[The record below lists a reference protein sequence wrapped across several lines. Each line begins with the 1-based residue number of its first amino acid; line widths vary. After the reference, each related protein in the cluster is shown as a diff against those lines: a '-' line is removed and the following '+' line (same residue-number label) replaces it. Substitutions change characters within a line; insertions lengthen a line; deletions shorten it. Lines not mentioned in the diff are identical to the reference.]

1 MMDWEAFEKHKA
13 FAGEKKP
20 SMLRRRVGHDYEQ
33 RCVYLVTMTVEG
45 RRPLLGRLVGDA
57 GAESGSLDAPHIEL
71 SPLGKQVRKMWE
83 AISEYYPEVRVLAT
97 MVMPDHLHGILF
109 VERAMNQPLG
119 MVIKGFKAGCNKAY
133 RQAMAAGLCAPM
145 LQHCCSKEDSSSTP
159 TQTKSKEDAS
169 SKENSS
175 RKENGRTHGFLFSRN
190 YNDHILEGEGELER
204 WFRYLADNPRRLAV
218 KRQHP
223 EFFTIVRD
231 VRIGE
236 WACQTVGNQYL
247 LSYPEKA
254 AVIVH
259 SAYSDEEFRK
269 LKAQWLA
276 LAARG
281 GVLISAAVATREKE
295 VMREAMN
302 SGYRLIALREN
313 GFSPLYKPAGESF
326 AACSQ
331 GTLLQ
336 VSPWEYHMNRRTIS
350 REQCLQLNRMAEWI
364 AEH

>member
-1 MMDWEAFEKHKA
+1 MDWEAFAKHKA

-45 RRPLLGRLVGDA
+45 RRPLLGRLVGHA

-71 SPLGKQVRKMWE
+71 SPLGKQVRDMWE
-83 AISEYYPEVRVLAT
+83 AISLYYPEVRVLAT

-109 VERAMNQPLG
+109 VERPMEQPLG

-133 RQAMAAGLCAPM
+133 RQALAGGLCLPM
-145 LQHCCSKEDSSSTP
+145 PQHCCG
-159 TQTKSKEDAS
+159 
-169 SKENSS
+169 
-175 RKENGRTHGFLFSRN
+175 KENGQTASKDNDRAHGFLFSRN

-204 WFRYLADNPRRLAV
+204 WFKYLADNPRRLAV

-223 EFFTIVRD
+223 ELFTIVRD
-231 VRIGE
+231 VSIGE
-236 WACQTVGNQYL
+236 WSCQTVGNQYL

-259 SAYSDEEFRK
+259 SAYSDEQFKE
-269 LKAQWLA
+269 LKAHWLA

-302 SGYRLIALREN
+302 RGYRLIALREN
-313 GFSPLYKPAGESF
+313 GFPPLYKPAGESF
-326 AACSQ
+326 TACSQ

-336 VSPWEYHMNRRTIS
+336 VSPWDYHMNRCTIS
-350 REQCLQLNRMAEWI
+350 REQCLQLNRLAQWI

>member
-1 MMDWEAFEKHKA
+1 M
-13 FAGEKKP
+13 
-20 SMLRRRVGHDYEQ
+20 
-33 RCVYLVTMTVEG
+33 
-45 RRPLLGRLVGDA
+45 
-57 GAESGSLDAPHIEL
+57 
-71 SPLGKQVRKMWE
+71 
-83 AISEYYPEVRVLAT
+83 
-97 MVMPDHLHGILF
+97 
-109 VERAMNQPLG
+109 
-119 MVIKGFKAGCNKAY
+119 
-133 RQAMAAGLCAPM
+133 
-145 LQHCCSKEDSSSTP
+145 
-159 TQTKSKEDAS
+159 
-169 SKENSS
+169 
-175 RKENGRTHGFLFSRN
+175 
-190 YNDHILEGEGELER
+190 ER

-236 WACQTVGNQYL
+236 WSCQTVGNKYL

-259 SAYSDEEFRK
+259 SANSDEEFEEM
-269 LKAQWLA
+269 KAQWLA

-302 SGYRLIALREN
+302 RGYRLIALREN
-313 GFSPLYKPAGESF
+313 GFPPLYKPAGESF

-336 VSPWEYHMNRRTIS
+336 VCPWEYHMNRRTIS
-350 REQCLQLNRMAEWI
+350 REQCLQLNRLAEWI
-364 AEH
+364 AEQ

>member
-1 MMDWEAFEKHKA
+1 MKCYLLLSYIYST
-13 FAGEKKP
+13 FADYGLGSVQETQGVCRGEET
-20 SMLRRRVGHDYEQ
+20 L
-33 RCVYLVTMTVEG
+33 CVYLVTMTVEG
-45 RRPLLGRLVGDA
+45 RRPLLGRLVGNA
-57 GAESGSLDAPHIEL
+57 GAESGSSDAPHVEL
-71 SPLGKQVRKMWE
+71 SPLGKQVREMWE

-145 LQHCCSKEDSSSTP
+145 LQHCCSKENTS
-159 TQTKSKEDAS
+159 
-169 SKENSS
+169 
-175 RKENGRTHGFLFSRN
+175 THGFLFSRN

-259 SAYSDEEFRK
+259 SAYSDEEFK
-269 LKAQWLA
+269 KQKAQWLE

-313 GFSPLYKPAGESF
+313 GSL
-326 AACSQ
+326 
-331 GTLLQ
+331 
-336 VSPWEYHMNRRTIS
+336 
-350 REQCLQLNRMAEWI
+350 REN
-364 AEH
+364 HP